1 MPILGVLE
9 TAIYVRDMAVAV
21 EFYDR
26 LFGFETLDKSD
37 QFCAYNVGGRSVLLL
52 FLQGWTK
59 EPRVISGGTIPA
71 HGGDSPTHF
80 AFAITAADLPAW
92 EQRLAAAGIA
102 IEGRVTWDRGGQ
114 SIYFRDP
121 DNNLLELATPGVWA
135 IY

>member
-9 TAIYVRDMAVAV
+9 TAIYVRDMAGAV

-26 LFGFETLDKSD
+26 LFGFATLDRTD
-37 QFCAYNVGGRSVLLL
+37 EFCAYNVGGRSVFLL
-52 FLQGWTK
+52 FLQGSTSAA
-59 EPRVISGGTIPA
+59 RVLSGGTIPA

-80 AFAITAADLPAW
+80 AFAIPAADLPAW
-92 EQRLAAAGIA
+92 EQRLAAAEIT